1 MKTTLLLKQNVL
13 KLVLFISITASA
25 VMTQAQTS
33 TELKFEN
40 VSLKSGSAGTDGA
53 VYLFP
58 SVNSTMDAWI
68 KITGRSSSLVK
79 LSSIDLTNT
88 GFGKS
93 FQPKIEYNNG
103 SVSGA
108 ASWWMEFE
116 VKFVTKNTSNATN
129 LSEVYLTGLDIDG
142 NNGNL
147 KEWDAFYGS
156 TSYTVESNTQL
167 VSSTVTGILAQASLA
182 GKKFLAPSTEHSG
195 IDTAA
200 TELMTTHYYQ
210 NVSTITMRLGAT
222 TTGSASDADRMY
234 SVWFKNFTYA
244 SPLKTLPVKLTS
256 FTAMLNNINKVDLK
270 WETSSEINVSH
281 FMVERST
288 DGTNFSDAGMVFAYG
303 NTTAKSN
310 YAFADNISNIQSSI
324 IYYRLKSV
332 DADGKTQF
340 SDVRIIRISKQGENV
355 ITIITYPNPVSNEV
369 RITIPGN
376 LQNKKVVYVL
386 FSINGQTAKK
396 IETASSSQTE
406 TLNVSSLNKGLYVVK
421 VTCEGKTAQQKI
433 VKQ

>member
-13 KLVLFISITASA
+13 KLALFILITASA
-25 VMTQAQTS
+25 SLTQAQTS

-40 VSLKSGSAGTDGA
+40 VSLKSGSAGSDGA

-58 SVNSTMDAWI
+58 AVNNSMDVLV

-79 LSSIDLTNT
+79 LSSIDLTST
-88 GFGKS
+88 GFGKA
-93 FQPKIEYNNG
+93 FQPQIEYNNG
-103 SVSGA
+103 DVNNA
-108 ASWWMEFE
+108 TSWWMEFE

-129 LSEVYLTGLDIDG
+129 VSDAYLTALDIDG

-156 TSYTVESNTQL
+156 TSYTVENNTQL
-167 VSSTVTGILAQASLA
+167 VSSTVTGILAQASLT
-182 GKKFLAPSTEHSG
+182 GKKFLGTSTDHSG
-195 IDTAA
+195 IDTTA
-200 TELMTTHYYQ
+200 TSLMTTHYYQ
-210 NVSTITMRLGAT
+210 NTSTITMRLGAT
-222 TTGSASDADRMY
+222 TTGSANNAKRMY
-234 SVWFKNFTYA
+234 SVWFKNFTYNA
-244 SPLKTLPVKLTS
+244 PVSTLPVKLTS
-256 FTAMLNNINKVDLK
+256 FTAMLNNNNKVDLK
-270 WETSSEINVSH
+270 WETATEINVSH

-303 NTTAKSN
+303 NTTSKSN
-310 YAFADNISNIQSSI
+310 YVFADNISNIQSSVV
-324 IYYRLKSV
+324 YYRLKSIDV
-332 DADGKTQF
+332 DGKTQY

-369 RITIPGN
+369 RITIPAN
-376 LQNKKVVYVL
+376 WQNKKVVYEL
-386 FSINGQTAKK
+386 FSVNGQTAKK
-396 IETASSSQTE
+396 IETANSSQTE
-406 TLNVSSLNKGLYVVK
+406 TLNVSNLNNGLYIVK